1 MITLANLKDA
11 TAQQVFDQVAT
22 HLLTQNKQSIDMKN
36 SNACLYRSIAG
47 LKCAAG
53 CLIGDDEYK
62 PEMDTSGVIGSG
74 KTKVGSGWSRLVER
88 GLVPSE
94 HEELIS
100 ALQSL
105 HDTFVPEYWAMRLA
119 MLAERNGLTFKAPE

>member
-11 TAQQVFDQVAT
+11 TAQQIFDQVAT
-22 HLLTQNKQSIDMKN
+22 HLLTQNKQSMKSGDVN
-36 SNACLYRSIAG
+36 VCLYRNGEG

-62 PEMDTSGVIGSG
+62 PEMDSSGTIGG
-74 KTKVGSGWSRLVER
+74 GTKVGSGWGRLVER

-94 HEELIS
+94 HEELITS
-100 ALQSL
+100 LQRV
-105 HDTFVPEYWAMRLA
+105 HDAYLPTHWGVQLA
-119 MLAERNGLTFKAPE
+119 NLANRFDLTFNASA